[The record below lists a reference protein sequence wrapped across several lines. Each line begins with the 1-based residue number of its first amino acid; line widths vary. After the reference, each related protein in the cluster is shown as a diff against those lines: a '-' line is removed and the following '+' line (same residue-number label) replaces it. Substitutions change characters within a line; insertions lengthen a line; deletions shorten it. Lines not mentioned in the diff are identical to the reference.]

1 MVSEPHPRERLET
14 MTIKVTLSD
23 DVANYLE
30 EQSLA
35 QNKSC
40 DQLADELLRQLI
52 SPDRAAEDA
61 PSQSE
66 TRTAP
71 HHRKL
76 IPALEGKSLN
86 QVLDDL
92 YIQDYFEKMRAED

>member
-1 MVSEPHPRERLET
+1 
-14 MTIKVTLSD
+14 MTIRVTLSD

-40 DQLADELLRQLI
+40 DQIADDLIRQAI
-52 SPDRAAEDA
+52 A
-61 PSQSE
+61 SE
-66 TRTAP
+66 EYEPETGESHTFSHQGKINSA
-71 HHRKL
+71 
-76 IPALEGKSLN
+76 IEGTSLN

-92 YIQDYFEKMRAED
+92 YVEDHLEKARR

>member
-1 MVSEPHPRERLET
+1 

-23 DVANYLE
+23 DVGAYLE

-40 DQLADELLRQLI
+40 DQIAEELLR
-52 SPDRAAEDA
+52 RAMVSGPGDGDE
-61 PSQSE
+61 PKQGE
-66 TRTAP
+66 TRAVA
-71 HHRKL
+71 HQG
-76 IPALEGKSLN
+76 ALNPEIEGKSLN

-92 YIQDYFEKMRAED
+92 YIEDYLEKARR